1 MADFRSFPDGI
12 FIEEDWHINTV
23 TGLYDRSELK
33 IYFFQHT
40 IEELFNNPQA
50 GLEITIHVHNFNSN
64 LTNPNV
70 NAHSFIF
77 RHDGAN
83 WTVVLKNE
91 LTNTETV
98 ANNIISV
105 SATAPKELTVVQYPV
120 DDIFDPATETWAD
133 PADMRSWLFDDYWD
147 EVSHFYNPVFIPGDT
162 SYIFTQEQNGVMR
175 PSNYRISVKS
185 NAVISNNRVDV
196 TFPME
201 VIPYANVDPTYTGGS
216 DTTRNLV
223 VNESTLLVKEEGGVQ
238 THTLTSTVNDSTFDF
253 TNVDNTTL
261 RALALSGVTRA
272 DDPMSIFIGSEVDES
287 DTILHGTARSGLID
301 SGATQ
306 DTGKGILRNVS
317 LINGTVA
324 QVLTGDLLYIENGH
338 NAGTH
343 RVLGRVETD
352 ATIETTETFGSSA
365 LLPVVFPKIVSITDN
380 GDTTATITTDVDNL
394 SDYFPTPSAG
404 YNEAFIII
412 NNNYLNQ
419 PQSTQNNQYDDVFA
433 QSMVHFIYSVTS
445 SNQFTIHEASDG
457 GDDYPHYSDGPHG
470 GNHPTSF
477 TLAELVTLIGSGGQT
492 IAGMTRIP
500 FNGLVLGY
508 GPIPVNL
515 ENSIEVYFNIAGGY
529 TGTAN
534 NLNEDQIERDPI
546 TNEIIAFNIPTQVYE
561 TIEDFTQGNNYH
573 DTFITPGDTITLTVN
588 VSAGIYLDATFPRL
602 LRDYTGT
609 TPVEFADGSSQ
620 IRSATDSTL
629 TNLPAWDFYEEV
641 DFTVRRLRRFT
652 DVFSK
657 LIYAFEGFRYLY
669 EQRVGRVDSVAY
681 ANGVITLT
689 PLKVDGDGV
698 ASASGTDTQV
708 GDFTNVVS
716 VGDQVQCVNASNQET
731 LYLRVLEIG
740 ATLKCSVIRGSVSGV
755 SNDDVFKVITR
766 VPLIPE
772 LQAFDQFIEHGFT
785 EIYSTDPVDG
795 ISVGTV
801 NVLQDTNANFIALG
815 VSAGDFLVIDPQG
828 LLTGTTTEY
837 GAPPQGDNGDGTPGI
852 PNVLDDNRGTYKVL
866 SVDDA
871 NTLTVEFYA
880 GDSGTAR
887 TTYKLLP
894 SVSGD
899 DAQPL
904 RQTAGIVGGT
914 YATTPESIHP
924 FSYRILRRN
933 ATLGE
938 SLAGSFLF
946 FRERTLSWVEVI
958 RSFNQ
963 LPTQPY
969 TWSQYEAEGLID
981 DVGITDRSHP
991 SNDILLQSILGNEA
1005 SQPFENN
1012 ETCLSVYDRR
1022 MLIED
1027 PKMASEGYG
1036 IPEDGIATVLEN
1048 DISSMNA
1055 RDNRYAWISVRTD
1068 QVNGTLAKLSRV
1080 DLSNPDDTALEDI
1093 K

>member
-1 MADFRSFPDGI
+1 
-12 FIEEDWHINTV
+12 
-23 TGLYDRSELK
+23 
-33 IYFFQHT
+33 
-40 IEELFNNPQA
+40 
-50 GLEITIHVHNFNSN
+50 
-64 LTNPNV
+64 
-70 NAHSFIF
+70 
-77 RHDGAN
+77 
-83 WTVVLKNE
+83 
-91 LTNTETV
+91 
-98 ANNIISV
+98 
-105 SATAPKELTVVQYPV
+105 
-120 DDIFDPATETWAD
+120 
-133 PADMRSWLFDDYWD
+133 
-147 EVSHFYNPVFIPGDT
+147 
-162 SYIFTQEQNGVMR
+162 
-175 PSNYRISVKS
+175 
-185 NAVISNNRVDV
+185 
-196 TFPME
+196 
-201 VIPYANVDPTYTGGS
+201 
-216 DTTRNLV
+216 
-223 VNESTLLVKEEGGVQ
+223 
-238 THTLTSTVNDSTFDF
+238 
-253 TNVDNTTL
+253 
-261 RALALSGVTRA
+261 
-272 DDPMSIFIGSEVDES
+272 MSIFIGSEVDES
-287 DTILHGTARSGLID
+287 DTILQGTARSGLID

-317 LINGTVA
+317 PSPAHGTVA

-445 SNQFTIHEASDG
+445 SNAFTIHQASTG
-457 GDDYPHYSDGPHG
+457 GDDYPHYSDGTHG
-470 GNHPTSF
+470 NGPTSL

-515 ENSIEVYFNIAGGY
+515 DNSIEVYFNMAGGY

-534 NLNEDQIERDPI
+534 NLNEDRIERDPI
-546 TNEIIAFNIPTQVYE
+546 TNEIIAINLPTQIYE
-561 TIEDFTQGNNYH
+561 TIEDFTQGNQYH
-573 DTFITPGDTITLTVN
+573 NTFITPGDTITLTVN

-620 IRSATDSTL
+620 VRSPIDSSLST
-629 TNLPAWDFYEEV
+629 LPAWAFYEDV
-641 DFTVRRLRRFT
+641 NFTVRRLRRFT

-669 EQRVGRVDSVAY
+669 EQRVGRVDSVVY
-681 ANGVITLT
+681 TNSVVTLT
-689 PLKVDGDGV
+689 PRTVDGEGV
-698 ASASGTDTQV
+698 YDASGGTDTQV

-731 LYLRVLEIG
+731 LYLRVLEVG
-740 ATLKCSVIRGSVSGV
+740 ATLKCSVIRGSVSAVG
-755 SNDDVFKVITR
+755 NNDVFKVITR

-785 EIYSTDPVDG
+785 EIYSTSPQEG
-795 ISVGTV
+795 ITVGEE
-801 NVLQDTNANFIALG
+801 NVLSDTNANFIALG
-815 VSAGDFLVIDPQG
+815 VAEGDFLVIDPQG

-837 GAPPQGDNGDGTPGI
+837 GAPPQGDNGDGTPGV
-852 PNVLDDNRGTYKVL
+852 PNNLDDNRGAYKVV

-887 TTYKLLP
+887 TNYKLLP

-914 YATTPESIHP
+914 YATTSESIHP

-933 ATLGE
+933 TTLGE

-946 FRERTLSWVEVI
+946 FRERTLSWVEII

-991 SNDILLQSILGNEA
+991 SNDILLQSILGNDA
-1005 SQPFENN
+1005 NPFINN

-1027 PKMASEGYG
+1027 PKMTTEMGRE
-1036 IPEDGIATVLEN
+1036 PEDGIATVLEN